1 MTKRLI
7 FLLILI
13 ASVSVSAQEQ
23 KIYYGLY
30 GSGGLAGTDNWER
43 RFSYELGTS
52 FLIQKRNGLKSFREV
67 FLQFSDNRYYRNSL
81 TDYIN
86 SDDDSTYSVSHYRE
100 TYLQLGFKWNVS
112 LYNNE
117 RYNILLSSGF
127 LVGKLLSDYRIQ
139 EIYYTQ
145 NNLLKSSTTY
155 DGYSPVKVIW
165 GITFGLKN
173 MFTLSENMQLIV
185 DVNYLAQAS
194 IEYEPSVTSHSI
206 MLKTGIY
213 FQLPE

>member
-1 MTKRLI
+1 M
-7 FLLILI
+7 
-13 ASVSVSAQEQ
+13 
-23 KIYYGLY
+23 
-30 GSGGLAGTDNWER
+30 
-43 RFSYELGTS
+43 
-52 FLIQKRNGLKSFREV
+52 
-67 FLQFSDNRYYRNSL
+67 
-81 TDYIN
+81 
-86 SDDDSTYSVSHYRE
+86 
-100 TYLQLGFKWNVS
+100 
-112 LYNNE
+112 
-117 RYNILLSSGF
+117 
-127 LVGKLLSDYRIQ
+127 VGELLSDYRIQ